1 MEKRSDFWDSVNRL
15 ANDLAQ
21 EGVNDVGRAEN
32 LTAVLESFPKEK
44 RTACLA
50 NLAEVAGSL
59 PIILTL
65 CQKREGE
72 SG

>member
-1 MEKRSDFWDSVNRL
+1 MEKRSDFWDTVNRL
-15 ANDLAQ
+15 AGELAQ
-21 EGVNDVGRAEN
+21 EGNNDSGRAEN
-32 LTAVLESFPKEK
+32 LAAVLESFPKEK

-50 NLAEVAGSL
+50 NLAEVTGSL

-72 SG
+72 TC